1 MVPCLHPEG
10 WLGDAL
16 QRRLMKVKGGTLTN
30 SIFVCTQIQKRVIP
44 LNQAQFADGIRGVVC
59 QVWTTGS
66 LVLGKFRLFWVDFGH
81 FQYGVI
87 SF

>member
-1 MVPCLHPEG
+1 MGETGIVLRI
-10 WLGDAL
+10 LGMDES
-16 QRRLMKVKGGTLTN
+16 QRGDPYKLD
-30 SIFVCTQIQKRVIP
+30 FVCTQIQKRAIP
-44 LNQAQFADGIRGVVC
+44 LNQAQFADGIRWVVC

>member
-1 MVPCLHPEG
+1 MNETNC
-10 WLGDAL
+10 D
-16 QRRLMKVKGGTLTN
+16 RRFLWWKQVYFRVFWGVDE
-30 SIFVCTQIQKRVIP
+30 SQIQKRVIP

-81 FQYGVI
+81 FQYGAI